1 MKKTIYIL
9 SGLGADERVFKNLDL
24 DYFNVIHLNWIQPKF
39 NESIDSYSARISDN
53 IKHENPI
60 VLGLSFGGIVA
71 IEIARQ
77 IQTEKIILISSVK
90 SKNELPPLF
99 KLIGKLKLNRVLP
112 ISFLKYVNFITY
124 WFFGIT
130 ESEYKLLLKQIIK
143 ETDINYLKWSIDQIL
158 NWKNIDIIENIY
170 HIHGNNDRIFPIKYI
185 QNNQEV
191 VDGGHFMILDKP
203 KEIEV
208 FLKEIV

>member
-24 DYFNVIHLNWIQPKF
+24 DDFDVIHINWIQPKI
-39 NESIDSYSARISDN
+39 NETLNSYAFRISDK
-53 IKHENPI
+53 IKHENPTI
-60 VLGLSFGGIVA
+60 LGLSFGGIVA
-71 IEIARQ
+71 IEIAKQ
-77 IQTEKIILISSVK
+77 IRTEKIILISSVK

-99 KLIGKLKLNRVLP
+99 KLIVKLKLNRVFP

-130 ESEYKLLLKQIIK
+130 KSEDKLLLKQIIK
-143 ETDINYLKWSIDQIL
+143 ETDINYLKWSINQIL
-158 NWKNIDIIENIY
+158 NWKNKDLLDNIY
-170 HIHGNNDRIFPIKYI
+170 HIHGNKDRVFPLKYI
-185 QNNQEV
+185 QNKCEV
-191 VDGGHFMILDKP
+191 IDGGHFMILDKP

-208 FLKEIV
+208 FLKENV